1 VTAKLRNVAILG
13 LSAFL
18 VALGAGHQQAQAFGL
33 LSSTRQS

>member
-18 VALGAGHQQAQAFGL
+18 VAIGAGDQQAQAFGL
-33 LSSTRQS
+33 LSFTRQS